1 MPKFDKLTV
10 NTSIKLPD
18 HTSDPTIE
26 LEQGQ
31 LYWNTADGAL
41 KLYNGSNWAI
51 VKGFK
56 DGSTQALAARSAA
69 DIRELGVAEN
79 GQYWIDLP
87 TLGPTLMY
95 CDMETDDGG
104 WMMFSYC
111 GAIGSFYT
119 EQAVIDSYGTIH
131 ASPSYGNTSLSR
143 FEYAAQ
149 MTGASQTTSHMMWR
163 RTNDRNVILIHEA
176 GEMLNR
182 MPTSNNDRDLN
193 GTGSGYPF
201 SQYLK
206 MSNSGI
212 NGLVTRTPS
221 QGRYENG
228 PSYPGI
234 AWNSSYNDNRDNVGG
249 FNDFLNRRSL
259 LYWETNPR
267 DIYMA
272 QWFHGDPLQMGPC
285 RGPNYG
291 TGKLDIEVFFRDRK
305 PNP

>member
-1 MPKFDKLTV
+1 MPKFDNIVV
-10 NTSIKLPD
+10 NSTIQIPSKSANP
-18 HTSDPTIE
+18 TSDIS
-26 LEQGQ
+26 QGQ
-31 LYWNTADGAL
+31 LYWNSSDGAL
-41 KLYNGSNWAI
+41 KLYNGSAWSI

-69 DIRELGVAEN
+69 DIRELGVSQN

-95 CDMETDDGG
+95 CDMETDEGG

-131 ASPSYGNTSLSR
+131 ASPSYGNTSFSR

-149 MTGASQTTSHMMWR
+149 MEGVSQTTSHMMWR
-163 RTNDRNVILIHEA
+163 RTNDRNVIFIHEV

-182 MPTSNNDRDLN
+182 MPTSNNDRNFN
-193 GTGSGYPF
+193 GSGSGYPF

-206 MSNSGI
+206 LSNSGI
-212 NGLVTRTPS
+212 NGLVARTPS
-221 QGRYENG
+221 QGRYEGG
-228 PSYPGI
+228 PSYWGI
-234 AWNSSYNDNRDNVGG
+234 AWNSSYEDNRDGVGG

-259 LYWETNPR
+259 IYGETNDR
-267 DIYMA
+267 STYMG
-272 QWFHGDPLQMGPC
+272 QWFHADPLQMGPS
-285 RGPNYG
+285 RGPTYG